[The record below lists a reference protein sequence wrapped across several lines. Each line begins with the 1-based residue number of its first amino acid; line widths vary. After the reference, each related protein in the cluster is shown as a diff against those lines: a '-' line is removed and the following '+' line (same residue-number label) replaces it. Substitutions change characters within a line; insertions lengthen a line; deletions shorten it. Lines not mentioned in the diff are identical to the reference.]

1 MDIKIEGANLHLE
14 LLEIQKY
21 KNMEI
26 IPIKTSNNKNR
37 TYLTLK
43 RGIDTG
49 IVEINECESSTVNT
63 VLARNNS
70 IISLLLID
78 GDEITGAKQNR
89 MMNTST
95 IIPPKSNIPISVS
108 CTEQGRWHYN
118 QNHDSAIERNNIKAN
133 KKSFSFSEYAADY
146 NTRRAKS
153 QDLFHEKNCQ
163 STVWNSID
171 QLQTKTSYKSKTNAL
186 NDSYENLK
194 TKQNEYL
201 EHFKIEFGQTGTI
214 FIINGEIK
222 GLELFH
228 NPSTYYDYHEK
239 IFRSYIM
246 EAITNM
252 SSISGFYMN
261 DIKSFIN
268 EITNSQLKYSETKG
282 SGKNINFSNK
292 YGDGAILIH
301 DNTII
306 HMNYFKNPEI
316 KEINGNK
323 SKTKVFRDFREFSE
337 NY

>member
-1 MDIKIEGANLHLE
+1 MNIKIEDMDLYLE
-14 LLEIQKY
+14 FLEIQKY

-26 IPIKTSNNKNR
+26 IPIKTKYNENR

-43 RGIDTG
+43 RGMDTG
-49 IVEINECESSTVNT
+49 IVEINECESSTVST

-70 IISLLLID
+70 IIPLLLID

-89 MMNTST
+89 IMNIST

-118 QNHDSAIERNNIKAN
+118 ENYDSSIERDNIKTN
-133 KKSFSFSEYAADY
+133 KKTFSFSKYAADY

-153 QDLFHEKNCQ
+153 QDLFHERNCQ
-163 STVWNSID
+163 STVWDSID
-171 QLQTKTSYKSKTNAL
+171 KLQTKTSYQSKTNAL

-194 TKQNEYL
+194 IKQNEYL
-201 EHFKIEFGQTGTI
+201 EHFKIEFGQVGAI

-228 NPSTYYDYHEK
+228 DPSTYYDYHEK

-252 SSISGFYMN
+252 SSITGFYMN
-261 DIKSFIN
+261 DIKSFVN
-268 EITNSQLKYSETKG
+268 EITNSQMKHSETKG
-282 SGKNINFSNK
+282 LGQNIKFSNR

-301 DNTII
+301 DNKII
-306 HMNYFKNPEI
+306 HMNYFKNPEV
-316 KEINGNK
+316 KEMNGNGP
-323 SKTKVFRDFREFSE
+323 KTRVFKDFREFSE